1 MIDFANEMIGCIGSI
16 EHSER
21 MCSAQFLTD
30 YSLNNLS
37 SYL

>member
-1 MIDFANEMIGCIGSI
+1 MIDFANEKIGCIGSI

-21 MCSAQFLTD
+21 MFLTD